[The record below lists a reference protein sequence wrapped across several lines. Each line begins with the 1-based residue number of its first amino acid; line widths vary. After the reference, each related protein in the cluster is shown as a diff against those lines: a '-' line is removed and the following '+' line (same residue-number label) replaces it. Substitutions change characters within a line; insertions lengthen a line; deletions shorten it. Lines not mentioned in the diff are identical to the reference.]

1 MVYKMTR
8 IKVQINNPNTILNRI
23 LDDDVGRYTAETWG
37 KIFEKYVP
45 MDSGTLSQDY
55 ITEPWKI
62 TYKQVYSHYQWKG
75 VSKSGHPLNY
85 NKEKH
90 PLATKEWEKVAERNK
105 KSEVARAIT
114 EYIRRK

>member
-1 MVYKMTR
+1 MAVRVRVTM
-8 IKVQINNPNTILNRI
+8 QNPHQTISHI
-23 LDDDVGRYTAETWG
+23 LDDDVGRFTAETWAN
-37 KIFEKYVP
+37 IFKKYVP
-45 MDSGTLSQDY
+45 METGMLSDTY

-62 TYKQVYSHYQWKG
+62 TYTQPYSHYQWQG

-90 PLATKEWEKVAERNK
+90 PLATKEWEKVAERNR

-114 EYIRRK
+114 EYIRSK